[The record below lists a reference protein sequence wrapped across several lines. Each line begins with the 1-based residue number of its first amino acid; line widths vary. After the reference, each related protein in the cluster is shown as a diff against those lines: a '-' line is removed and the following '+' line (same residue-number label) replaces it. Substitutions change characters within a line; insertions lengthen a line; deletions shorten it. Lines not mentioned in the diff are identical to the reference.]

1 MRPRF
6 AGYIENTLA
15 SQSPTVVMELEEPQ
29 QRILIVDDEPSIR
42 DVLAVYLRDEGFL
55 VDEAADGRAALR
67 SAASAPPDL
76 LLLDLNLPTVS
87 GIEVF
92 RRLRATSDVPV
103 IMLTARTDEV
113 DRVVGLELGADDYIG
128 KPFSP
133 REVVARVKSVLRR
146 TRSRPYEAASSAHA
160 VRAGPPRDIDIDRTA
175 HEVRVRGKTV
185 DLTPMEF
192 RILDTL
198 EREPGRAFTR
208 EQLLERIA
216 TDAVVVFDRT
226 LDRHV
231 ANLRQKVEREPSR
244 PRHILTVFG
253 VGYKY
258 VI

>member
-1 MRPRF
+1 M
-6 AGYIENTLA
+6 A
-15 SQSPTVVMELEEPQ
+15 
-29 QRILIVDDEPSIR
+29 SIR
-42 DVLAVYLRDEGFL
+42 VLVAEDDRAIRELLVHHLERDGFTPI
-55 VDEAADGRAALR
+55 EAAEGQATLR
-67 SAASAPPDL
+67 IAREGIDL
-76 LLLDLNLPTVS
+76 MLLDIGLPGVDGFEIARTL
-87 GIEVF
+87 
-92 RRLRATSDVPV
+92 RREGRSVPIV
-103 IMLTARTDEV
+103 MLTSRTDEV

-146 TRSRPYEAASSAHA
+146 TRGRPYEAATSAHA

-175 HEVRVRGKTV
+175 HEVRVRGKVV

-258 VI
+258 VV